1 MTAKLPRIAL
11 AALGLSTA
19 VVAAALAQ
27 QASDPRYPVTIRP
40 APENPGALVPAVSS
54 PFSIGQPAATT
65 PPPGG
70 PRGYGVPGTFGNH
83 FWADSS
89 HGAGEEANL
98 SRQAEQLARRLAD
111 AKSDSDRD
119 KIKGDLRDVLEKQ
132 FELRQ
137 RRHEQEIEAL
147 EAQVKK
153 LKDLVRRRSDNR
165 REIVAKRLDQ
175 ILSEAEG
182 LGW

>member
-1 MTAKLPRIAL
+1 MTAKLPRIVL

-19 VVAAALAQ
+19 VVGATLAQ
-27 QASDPRYPVTIRP
+27 QASDPRYPVTVRP
-40 APENPGALVPAVSS
+40 APENPGTLVPTVSS
-54 PFSIGQPAATT
+54 PYSIGQPAATT
-65 PPPGG
+65 PSIGG
-70 PRGYGVPGTFGNH
+70 PRGYGQPNTFFNH
-83 FWADSS
+83 AWVDSS
-89 HGAGEEANL
+89 HGSGEEANL
-98 SRQAEQLARRLAD
+98 MRQAEQLARRLAD

-119 KIKGDLRDVLEKQ
+119 KIKGDLRDMLEKQ

-175 ILSEAEG
+175 IVSDAEG

>member
-1 MTAKLPRIAL
+1 
-11 AALGLSTA
+11 
-19 VVAAALAQ
+19 
-27 QASDPRYPVTIRP
+27 
-40 APENPGALVPAVSS
+40 
-54 PFSIGQPAATT
+54 
-65 PPPGG
+65 
-70 PRGYGVPGTFGNH
+70 VPGTFGNH
-83 FWADSS
+83 FWVDSS

-175 ILSEAEG
+175 ILSDAEG